1 MGRSYES
8 NKNKDENVT
17 SNTPSVF
24 RCIQEVSDICTLLP
38 VCTHIVQ
45 CKEKCVSVYGVLHFI
60 LRQFLGVSADLNTV
74 GVLPFCHA
82 ALHQIIV
89 V

>member
-1 MGRSYES
+1 MPPQYFVAYRKFQIFVHSCLF
-8 NKNKDENVT
+8 VHILC
-17 SNTPSVF
+17 SV
-24 RCIQEVSDICTLLP
+24 
-38 VCTHIVQ
+38 
-45 CKEKCVSVYGVLHFI
+45 KKKCVSVYGVLHFI
-60 LRQFLGVSADLNTV
+60 LRQFLRVSADLNTV